1 MASNHTQTYGLNQW
15 ALSDSVVMADF
26 NQDNLKTEQALL
38 ALKEELKGADRELE
52 QTLTAA
58 LPKFAMGSYV
68 GTGTKGAENPKSLT
82 FTFEPKLLIVT
93 LQPLSTNSMT
103 NSLSGHESVR
113 PLVAIRGASTAAVS
127 YGSGSYPRAYMI
139 NLTWSGKTVSWYTGL
154 DTLDSAF
161 LQFNASDATYR
172 YLAIG

>member
-15 ALSDSVVMADF
+15 VLSDSVVMAEF
-26 NQDNLKTEQALL
+26 NEDNLKTEQALL

-82 FTFEPKLLIVT
+82 FTFEPKLLIVA
-93 LQPLSTNSMT
+93 LQPAGTNDQQS
-103 NSLSGHESVR
+103 SLSGLESVH

-127 YGSGSYPRAYMI
+127 FGSGTYPRAYMI
-139 NLTWSGKTVSWYTGL
+139 NLTWSGKTVSWYTAA
-154 DTLDSAF
+154 DAF
-161 LQFNASDATYR
+161 IQFNDSNATYR

>member
-1 MASNHTQTYGLNQW
+1 MASNHTPTYGLNQW
-15 ALSDSVVMADF
+15 ALSDSVVMTDF
-26 NQDNLKTEQALL
+26 NEDNLKTEQALL
-38 ALKEELKGADRELE
+38 ALKEEFKGDDQKIE

-58 LPKFAMGSYV
+58 LPKFALGSYT

-103 NSLSGHESVR
+103 TSLSGHESVR
-113 PLVAIRGASTAAVS
+113 PLVAIRGASTAAV
-127 YGSGSYPRAYMI
+127 YFGSGASPRAYMI
-139 NLTWSGKTVSWYTGL
+139 NLTWSGKTVSWYTGSNAS
-154 DTLDSAF
+154 DGAF